1 MKVKTGDTVVVLYDG
16 LLDNGELFE
25 SSEASGPLEF
35 TVGDG
40 SVMAAFDAQ
49 VIGMGEGEIKT
60 FRLPPDEAHGPS
72 NPELIHTVDR
82 AVLPGQESLSVGMIL
97 GLTIDHEGKKEQVPA
112 TVTSVTDNMV
122 TVDFN
127 HPLAGQPLNY
137 QVTVQSIR
145 PAVDK

>member
-16 LLDNGELFE
+16 LLDNDELFE
-25 SSEASGPLEF
+25 SSESSGPLEF

-40 SVMAAFDAQ
+40 SIMAAFDTQ
-49 VIGMGEGEIKT
+49 VIGMSEGETKT
-60 FRLPPDEAHGPS
+60 FRLTPDEAYGPS

-82 AVLPGQESLSVGMIL
+82 SVLPGQGSLSVGMVL

-112 TVTSVTDNMV
+112 TVTSVDGSQV

-127 HPLAGQPLNY
+127 HPLAGQPLRY
-137 QVTVQSIR
+137 KVTVQSIR
-145 PAVDK
+145 PADDK